1 MTLTVIRKDFK
12 KFQPT
17 LINYRSYKHFTNEAY
32 TENLIN
38 KLSQENFVNNKDGFQ
53 RFCDISLAILNK
65 HAPCEM
71 KHVRCNIKCLS
82 LKQNYRKQL

>member
-38 KLSQENFVNNKDGFQ
+38 KLSQENFVNNKDRFQ
-53 RFCDISLAILNK
+53 RFFDIGLAILNK
-65 HAPCEM
+65 HAPCEI